1 LTARADFDL
10 FVPQLGRELR
20 KKQAVT
26 AGSLQK
32 IEDGA
37 RAALRAPRR

>member
-1 LTARADFDL
+1 
-10 FVPQLGRELR
+10 VPYLGRELA

-26 AGSLQK
+26 SSSLQK

-37 RAALRAPRR
+37 RSGAQHVLLSMD